1 MEFVD
6 DWVPHRVKVVGF
18 IVIRNREGIATS
30 VSSRVGRVN
39 SAEAVER
46 LMNVPHVV
54 DEKSESVR
62 LPVFLILHVL
72 HHGGVDEAVF
82 VAVFFVD
89 PS

>member
-1 MEFVD
+1 
-6 DWVPHRVKVVGF
+6 VKVVGF